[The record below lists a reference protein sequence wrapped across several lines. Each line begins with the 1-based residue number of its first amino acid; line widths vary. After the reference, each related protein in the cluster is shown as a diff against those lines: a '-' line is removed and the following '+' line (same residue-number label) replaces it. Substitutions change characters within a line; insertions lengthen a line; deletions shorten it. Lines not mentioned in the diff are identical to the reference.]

1 MTGVYFDVG
10 DGHPLLAVSRTARVQ
25 YPRLRP
31 LLLILDPLMLLRQL
45 HLGNGG
51 RLHAALAHLVI
62 IIILH
67 VVRLHCLIW
76 LIALR
81 GLLLN
86 IIVLQVRILYYYLFA
101 FLLNDLLLRFL
112 LRLRLIL

>member
-1 MTGVYFDVG
+1 
-10 DGHPLLAVSRTARVQ
+10 
-25 YPRLRP
+25 
-31 LLLILDPLMLLRQL
+31 MLLRQL

-112 LRLRLIL
+112 LRLRLILQLHTVEASVPFLLLHGDTLFLLWRTLIQVLVVIFVV